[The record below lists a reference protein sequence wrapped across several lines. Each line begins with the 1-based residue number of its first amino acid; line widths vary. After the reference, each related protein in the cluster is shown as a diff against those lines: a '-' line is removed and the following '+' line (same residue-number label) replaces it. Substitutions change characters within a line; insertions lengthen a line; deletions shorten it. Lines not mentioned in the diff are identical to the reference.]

1 VQTKF
6 DNIVIALAG
15 IVQAVYSIEEIAQTG
30 KTNEIILETSVNS
43 LFQTN
48 PANALAVFGSVNH
61 LQHGLE
67 KLIIILNT
75 KSSGGYLIIKHI
87 FSLMSIQKKISRS
100 PIAMH
105 LLTERLNQ
113 AKKQVDYFD
122 VKHPTV
128 IANLADIYLTVIGPF
143 RFRYYI
149 SGNQQVF
156 SVKENMEKIRALLL
170 SAIRASVLWRQMG
183 GSRLQLIFAREKI
196 KSSARLLLNHLTQ

>member
-1 VQTKF
+1 MQTKF
-6 DNIVIALAG
+6 DNVVVALAG
-15 IVQAVYSIEEIAQTG
+15 IVQAISLIEEIAQTG
-30 KTNEIILETSVNS
+30 KTNETMLETSVNS

-48 PANALAVFGSVNH
+48 PVNVIAVFGSLNH

-67 KLIIILNT
+67 KLIVALHT
-75 KSSGGYLIIKHI
+75 KSPNSYLMIRHML
-87 FSLMSIQKKISRS
+87 SLMSLQKKISRS
-100 PIAMH
+100 PNAIG

-113 AKKQVDYFD
+113 AKKQADYFHL
-122 VKHPTV
+122 KHPTV
-128 IANLADIYLTVIGPF
+128 IANLADIYLTVINPF

-156 SVKENMEKIRALLL
+156 TIKENMEKIRALLL

-196 KSSARLLLNHLTQ
+196 KSSARLLLNHITK

>member
-1 VQTKF
+1 MQAKF

-15 IVQAVYSIEEIAQTG
+15 IVQPINLIEEIAQTG
-30 KTNEIILETSVNS
+30 KTNETILETSVNS

-48 PANALAVFGSVNH
+48 PTNAIAVFGSVNH
-61 LQHGLE
+61 LQPGLE
-67 KLIIILNT
+67 KLLSTLNT
-75 KSSGGYLIIKHI
+75 KSPNSYLMIRHML
-87 FSLMSIQKKISRS
+87 SLMSLQKKISRS
-100 PIAMH
+100 PIAID

-113 AKKQVDYFD
+113 AKKQVDYFNL
-122 VKHPTV
+122 KHPTV
-128 IANLADIYLTVIGPF
+128 IANLADIYLTVISPF

-156 SVKENMEKIRALLL
+156 TVKENMEKIRALLL

-196 KSSARLLLNHLTQ
+196 KSSARLLLNHITK